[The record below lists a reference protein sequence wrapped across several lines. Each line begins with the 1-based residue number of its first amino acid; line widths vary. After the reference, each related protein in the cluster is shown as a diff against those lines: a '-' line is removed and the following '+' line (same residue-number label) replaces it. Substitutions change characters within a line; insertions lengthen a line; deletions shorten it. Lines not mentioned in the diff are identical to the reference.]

1 MIEKM
6 LKIMRKNKG
15 LSQFQLAKILN
26 IAQTTLS
33 GYETKYSNPTFD
45 VIETI
50 AKNCDFEIIFRNK
63 KTKEEY
69 TTESIKRIDI

>member
-1 MIEKM
+1 MIDKM
-6 LKIMRKNKG
+6 LKFMRKTKG

-45 VIETI
+45 VIENI

-63 KTKEEY
+63 KTKEEF
-69 TTESIKRIDI
+69 TTNSMERKDV